1 MEPGSSAFKFWM
13 PGILLLKN
21 EDKQLNVCILYFLL
35 QSLIMERYSFFVMFM
50 KKKDFIFSKGNEY
63 KIKGTYDCTSIL
75 VSRVIFLK

>member
-1 MEPGSSAFKFWM
+1 
-13 PGILLLKN
+13 
-21 EDKQLNVCILYFLL
+21 
-35 QSLIMERYSFFVMFM
+35 MERYSFFVMFM